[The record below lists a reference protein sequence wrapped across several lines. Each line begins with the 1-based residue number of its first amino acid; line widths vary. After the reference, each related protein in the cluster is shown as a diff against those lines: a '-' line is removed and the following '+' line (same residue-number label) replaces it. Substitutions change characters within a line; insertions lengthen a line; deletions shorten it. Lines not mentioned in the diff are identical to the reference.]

1 MSGALLTKKAL
12 AHSLKQ
18 LMKEKPLDE
27 IGIEDITKA
36 CYLSRKTFYYHF
48 KDKYDLLC
56 WIYYNEFVLDV
67 KNKDLAEWD
76 MIIYICQYLYDN
88 RTFYSNALTAEGP
101 NSFSLYFTDMLQKFI
116 VHYFSEAFPAQ
127 EEKDFFVS
135 YFADGTRLA
144 ITRWLTEDSRVPPE
158 RFVGLM
164 KSAIEGLA
172 LQVVQDSQQE
182 IRG

>member
-1 MSGALLTKKAL
+1 
-12 AHSLKQ
+12 
-18 LMKEKPLDE
+18 
-27 IGIEDITKA
+27 
-36 CYLSRKTFYYHF
+36 
-48 KDKYDLLC
+48 
-56 WIYYNEFVLDV
+56 
-67 KNKDLAEWD
+67 
-76 MIIYICQYLYDN
+76 
-88 RTFYSNALTAEGP
+88 GP

-116 VHYFSEAFPAQ
+116 VHYFTEAFPAQ